1 MLTKFHNW
9 NNSKKIASSFIVVI
23 LIGSILLSLP
33 ISQLATS
40 EAGYFQ
46 HLFHAVSM
54 VCVTGLVITPMY
66 ETYSV
71 LGQTIS
77 MVLMQ
82 IGGLGLMTLV
92 ASALITFG
100 KRMRLRERLA
110 VQAGLNMEDATDLK
124 SFFLTIIKY
133 TFFIQM
139 TGFSLLS
146 FRFVPEF
153 GWGKGLFTSLFLAIS
168 GFNNAGFDNVGA
180 SSLIPY
186 VHDPLVN
193 IVITSLIILGGI
205 GFSVWFDV
213 ARNTKQALKHPVK
226 KFSPTFF
233 RNLSLHTRLALIMTG
248 LLIGTGTI
256 FFFMAEYNNP
266 DSIGSFTFSQK
277 WLASFFQTVTM
288 RTAGFATID
297 YTTVTSFSLFWF
309 ILTMFIG
316 GSPGGTAGG
325 LKTTTFAM
333 VVLLFYNEI
342 RGQKNVNLLHHT
354 ISSQL
359 IRNAIVIFIAF
370 LLAFLFGVGILSI
383 LNPEVDFIYLLF
395 EGISALATVGVS
407 ANLTPSLETPSHI
420 VLMFMMFAGRIGPI
434 TLMDSLIRKNERV
447 KDVQYSKGN
456 ILIG

>member
-71 LGQTIS
+71 FGQTIS
-77 MVLMQ
+77 MILMQ

-100 KRMRLRERLA
+100 RRMRLRERLA
-110 VQAGLNMEDATDLK
+110 VQAGLNMEDASDLK
-124 SFFLTIIKY
+124 SFFITIIKY
-133 TFFIQM
+133 TLVIQM
-139 TGFSLLS
+139 IGFSLLS
-146 FRFVPEF
+146 IRFVPEF

-168 GFNNAGFDNVGA
+168 GFNNAGFDNLGA

-193 IVITSLIILGGI
+193 FVITSLIILGGI
-205 GFSVWFDV
+205 GFSVWFDI
-213 ARNTKQALKHPVK
+213 ARNTKQAMKHPVK
-226 KFSPTFF
+226 KFSPTFI
-233 RNLSLHTRLALIMTG
+233 RKLSLHSRLALIMTA
-248 LLIGTGTI
+248 LLIGIGTI
-256 FFFMAEYNNP
+256 FFFIVEYSNP
-266 DSIGSFTFSQK
+266 DSIGSFTIPQK
-277 WLASFFQTVTM
+277 LLASFFQTVTM

-297 YTTVTSFSLFWF
+297 YTTVTNFSLFWF

-354 ISSQL
+354 ISGQL
-359 IRNAIVIFIAF
+359 IRHALVIFIAF
-370 LLAFLFGVGILSI
+370 LLAFLFGIGVLSI
-383 LNPEVDFIYLLF
+383 LNPEVNFIYILF

-407 ANLTPSLETPSHI
+407 ANLTPTLETPSHVI
-420 VLMFMMFAGRIGPI
+420 LMLMMFAGRIGPI
-434 TLMDSLIRKNERV
+434 TLMDSLIRRNERV
-447 KDVQYSKGN
+447 KDVHYSKGN